1 MNKSLITNLVAISII
16 MIGFVFKDQYSFI
29 LMTGI
34 FAFSGSITN
43 WIAIHMLFEKVPFL
57 YGSGVILDRFE
68 DIKIGIRNLIIEEL
82 FSPEQINKFLLESKD
97 NLSENL
103 IHKISFDRIF
113 QGLVEAIEGSQL
125 GGMLAMVGGRK
136 ALEPLKEPIIKK
148 LKIIIEDIVIENSN
162 KDKNQ
167 SSTSNLISKIENVLD
182 ARLAELTPKDIK
194 QIIQKMIRDHLGWLI
209 VWGGFFGGL
218 LGLILSPIALNLL

>member
-1 MNKSLITNLVAISII
+1 MRK
-16 MIGFVFKDQYSFI
+16 Y
-29 LMTGI
+29 
-34 FAFSGSITN
+34 
-43 WIAIHMLFEKVPFL
+43 LF
-57 YGSGVILDRFE
+57 Y
-68 DIKIGIRNLIIEEL
+68 IRNLIIEEL
-82 FSPEQINKFLLESKD
+82 FSTEQINKFLLESKD

-103 IHKISFDRIF
+103 IHKIDFDRIF

-167 SSTSNLISKIENVLD
+167 NSTSKLINKIENVLD

>member
-16 MIGFVFKDQYSFI
+16 MIGFVFKDQHSFI

-34 FAFSGSITN
+34 LAFSGSITN

-82 FSPEQINKFLLESKD
+82 FSTEQINKFLLESKD

-103 IHKISFDRIF
+103 IHKIDFDRIF

-167 SSTSNLISKIENVLD
+167 NSTSNLISKIENVLD

>member
-1 MNKSLITNLVAISII
+1 
-16 MIGFVFKDQYSFI
+16 
-29 LMTGI
+29 
-34 FAFSGSITN
+34 
-43 WIAIHMLFEKVPFL
+43 
-57 YGSGVILDRFE
+57 
-68 DIKIGIRNLIIEEL
+68 
-82 FSPEQINKFLLESKD
+82 
-97 NLSENL
+97 
-103 IHKISFDRIF
+103 
-113 QGLVEAIEGSQL
+113 
-125 GGMLAMVGGRK
+125 MVGGRK

-167 SSTSNLISKIENVLD
+167 NSTSKLINKIENVLD

>member
-1 MNKSLITNLVAISII
+1 
-16 MIGFVFKDQYSFI
+16 
-29 LMTGI
+29 MTGI

-82 FSPEQINKFLLESKD
+82 FSTEQINKFLLESKD

-103 IHKISFDRIF
+103 IHKIDFDRIF

-167 SSTSNLISKIENVLD
+167 NSTSKLINKIENVLD

>member
-16 MIGFVFKDQYSFI
+16 MIGFVFKDQHSFI

-103 IHKISFDRIF
+103 IHKIDFDRIF

-167 SSTSNLISKIENVLD
+167 NSTSKLINKIENVLD

>member
-16 MIGFVFKDQYSFI
+16 MIGFVFKDKHSFI

-97 NLSENL
+97 SLSENL
-103 IHKISFDRIF
+103 IHKIDFDRIF

-218 LGLILSPIALNLL
+218 LGFILSPIALNLL

>member
-1 MNKSLITNLVAISII
+1 
-16 MIGFVFKDQYSFI
+16 
-29 LMTGI
+29 MTGI

-43 WIAIHMLFEKVPFL
+43 WLAVHMLFEKVPFL

-68 DIKIGIRNLIIEEL
+68 DIKIGIKKLILDEL

-97 NLSENL
+97 NFSDKL
-103 IHKISFDRIF
+103 IDKIDFNRVF

-136 ALEPLKEPIIKK
+136 SLEPLKEPVIQK
-148 LKIIIEDIVIENSN
+148 LKGIIEDIINENSG
-162 KDKNQ
+162 DDL
-167 SSTSNLISKIENVLD
+167 SSKSSEDLIIKIENVLD
-182 ARLAELTPKDIK
+182 ARLADLTPKDIK
-194 QIIQKMIRDHLGWLI
+194 RIIQQMIREHLGWLV